1 MTAAGPGE
9 ASPQRAR
16 RFCAMFADPA
26 AKGAAHGGRGAF
38 AGGKIA
44 SRSVRGRFCV
54 ATFADPAAKGA
65 AHGGR
70 GAFAGGKNASAAC
83 GGIFARQRSQGR
95 AAKGA
100 VRGGRALS
108 GRKNTSAAARG
119 RFCAAMFAGPGG
131 KGRCPRR
138 SSALWAKNTSRSSA
152 GAFLCGN
159 VRRAGLQRAL
169 FAVVGAFSGR
179 KDTSAAARGRFCAA
193 MFAGPDGKGRCPRRS
208 GRSPSSKN
216 VPHSA
221 RERLSRLVWPYGG
234 AKRPAAP
241 GLTSG
246 GALAP
251 LRPPP
256 FPHPPQRAG
265 PDASPPGARAC
276 TGPRR
281 RRRPTGGRRTSGG
294 CRNDSA

>member
-1 MTAAGPGE
+1 MTAAGPGKT
-9 ASPQRAR
+9 SPPRGGRCPWRSGRSPGGKNVSHSSAGGVFVRQCSPGRT
-16 RFCAMFADPA
+16 
-26 AKGAAHGGRGAF
+26 AKGAVRSGRALSGR
-38 AGGKIA
+38 KNT
-44 SRSVRGRFCV
+44 SVAR
-54 ATFADPAAKGA
+54 
-65 AHGGR
+65 
-70 GAFAGGKNASAAC
+70 

-108 GRKNTSAAARG
+108 GRKNTSAAA
-119 RFCAAMFAGPGG
+119 
-131 KGRCPRR
+131 
-138 SSALWAKNTSRSSA
+138 W
-152 GAFLCGN
+152 
-159 VRRAGLQRAL
+159 
-169 FAVVGAFSGR
+169 
-179 KDTSAAARGRFCAA
+179 GRFCAA

-208 GRSPSSKN
+208 GRSPSRKN

-276 TGPRR
+276 TGRQR

>member
-1 MTAAGPGE
+1 MTAAGPGKTSPPRGGRCPWRSS
-9 ASPQRAR
+9 ALRAKKSPPQRAGTS
-16 RFCAMFADPA
+16 FA
-26 AKGAAHGGRGAF
+26 
-38 AGGKIA
+38 
-44 SRSVRGRFCV
+44 
-54 ATFADPAAKGA
+54 AT
-65 AHGGR
+65 
-70 GAFAGGKNASAAC
+70 
-83 GGIFARQRSQGR
+83 
-95 AAKGA
+95 
-100 VRGGRALS
+100 
-108 GRKNTSAAARG
+108 
-119 RFCAAMFAGPGG
+119 FAGPGCKGRCPQRSSALRVEKSLRSSAGALLHGDVRRAGRQRALSVAVGALSGWKKRLPQQRGGHFCAATFAGPDG
-131 KGRCPRR
+131 KGRCPQR
-138 SSALWAKNTSRSSA
+138 SSALWAKKHLRSSA

-159 VRRAGLQRAL
+159 VRRAGRQRAL

-208 GRSPSSKN
+208 GRSPSRKN

>member
-1 MTAAGPGE
+1 MTAAGSGE

-16 RFCAMFADPA
+16 
-26 AKGAAHGGRGAF
+26 GAVRGGRGALRVE
-38 AGGKIA
+38 KT
-44 SRSVRGRFCV
+44 SP
-54 ATFADPAAKGA
+54 TAA
-65 AHGGR
+65 R
-70 GAFAGGKNASAAC
+70 GAFLRGNVRRAGRQRALSAAVERSLGEKTPPQQR
-83 GGIFARQRSQGR
+83 GGVFVRQYSPGR

-100 VRGGRALS
+100 VCGGRGVLRAERHL
-108 GRKNTSAAARG
+108 
-119 RFCAAMFAGPGG
+119 
-131 KGRCPRR
+131 
-138 SSALWAKNTSRSSA
+138 RSSA
-152 GAFLCGN
+152 GAFLRGN
-159 VRRAGLQRAL
+159 VRRAGRQRAL
-169 FAVVGAFSGR
+169 SAAVERSLGEKTPPWRAGAFLRGNVRGAGR
-179 KDTSAAARGRFCAA
+179 QRALSAAAE
-193 MFAGPDGKGRCPRRS
+193 
-208 GRSPSSKN
+208 RSPGRKN
-216 VPHSA
+216 VPRSA
-221 RERLSRLVWPYGG
+221 RERLSRLVRPYGG

>member
-1 MTAAGPGE
+1 MTAAGPGKTSPPRGGRCPWRSS
-9 ASPQRAR
+9 ALRAKKSPPQRAGTS
-16 RFCAMFADPA
+16 FA
-26 AKGAAHGGRGAF
+26 
-38 AGGKIA
+38 
-44 SRSVRGRFCV
+44 
-54 ATFADPAAKGA
+54 ATFAGPGCKG
-65 AHGGR
+65 R
-70 GAFAGGKNASAAC
+70 CPQRSSALRTKKHLRSSA

-100 VRGGRALS
+100 VCGGRGVLRAERHL
-108 GRKNTSAAARG
+108 
-119 RFCAAMFAGPGG
+119 
-131 KGRCPRR
+131 
-138 SSALWAKNTSRSSA
+138 RSSA

-159 VRRAGLQRAL
+159 VRRAGRQRAL

-208 GRSPSSKN
+208 GRSPSRKN